1 MSYELYLYLPIAL
14 FYLALLALA
23 LWGAWLGWT
32 RSKSPTARGFVVAM
46 SLLWAGFT
54 LTGAAQTYRQIQSGG
69 LENLMKGELETP
81 LTGGYRSCVLCYE
94 GPAGRVYVVAGSR
107 IEGARY
113 HLTGSE
119 PAHYSLRFKSG
130 EVFVDGRAL
139 EPGCYGGEAAPG
151 TNFVV
156 RWATGFRLEVGDAA
170 GCN

>member
-32 RSKSPTARGFVVAM
+32 RSKSPTARGFVAAM

-54 LTGAAQTYRQIQSGG
+54 LTGAAQTYRQIQSVG
-69 LENLMKGELETP
+69 LEGLMTGELEAP

-94 GPAGRVYVVAGSR
+94 GPAGRVYVVAASR

-119 PAHYSLRFKSG
+119 PARYSLRFKSG
-130 EVFVDGRAL
+130 EVFADGRAL
-139 EPGCYGGEAAPG
+139 EPGCRAGEAAPG

-156 RWATGFRLEVGDAA
+156 RRATGFRLEVGDAA
-170 GCN
+170 GCD